1 MSRNYLALDLE
12 FMADRE
18 LHAAHRSFDPWS
30 NPHALAVKRIRAAA
44 VYEFAFN
51 DDGGLS
57 AGTLAVWSAQDSNEQ
72 AVVAQV
78 LEYLAR
84 RTDAVVLTYG
94 GVAIDVPV
102 LGLAAME
109 YGIELPP
116 HFRYAPGPHR
126 QRLHLDLG
134 LMIKGSG
141 KSWSHLSQIAL
152 RMGLP
157 VALVSG
163 KAMVPQSNDPDGWH
177 RLKDHVALDTLLL
190 ALAWTAWSVSQRTS
204 GVRYEPC
211 AAELIAAFLRRR
223 PNHPLEG
230 HLRRYADSL
239 GVGITAD
246 IDEVA

>member
-12 FMADRE
+12 FISDRE
-18 LHAAHRSFDPWS
+18 LHAAHRSVDPRS
-30 NPHALAVKRIRAAA
+30 SPRAMAVKRIRAAA
-44 VYEFAFN
+44 VYEFALN
-51 DDGGLS
+51 DDGDLS
-57 AGTLAVWSAQDSNEQ
+57 AGTLAVWSAEDSNEQ

-116 HFRYAPGPHR
+116 HFRYTPGPHR

-141 KSWSHLSQIAL
+141 KSWSHLSQVAL

-157 VALVSG
+157 VELVSG
-163 KAMVPQSNDPDGWH
+163 KARVPRSNDPTGWH
-177 RLKDHVALDTLLL
+177 MLREHVALDTLIL
-190 ALAWTAWSVSQRTS
+190 ALAWTAWSVTQRTS

-239 GVGITAD
+239 GVGLTAD
-246 IDEVA
+246 VKHAA